1 MQTAESVDTERPTG
15 PTDTDEMAVCRALAA
30 EMQVVQ
36 SGQKCTKR
44 TAVRLAISNSIQ
56 SNVLKPGDYLPSELA
71 LTKILNVSLGT
82 VQAALQQ
89 LRDVGLIVRRR
100 GDGTRV
106 TSHEPW
112 SDKVWHFRY
121 LSKDSRMPLRIVEE
135 SLQLETVDEDGF
147 WSDHLGGGQSCY
159 RIVRQLGMRDG
170 TRTGADMYIPCSM
183 ALGLADIDTSE
194 LLMINIRPFL
204 EVHLNLKITAREHVV
219 TTVTPDPDLKRS
231 FELTSGGTYYEIHAR
246 TWSSDSRPVYFQR
259 MLVATSDC
267 DLKF

>member
-1 MQTAESVDTERPTG
+1 MRTAEIIDTVNPASQ
-15 PTDTDEMAVCRALAA
+15 TDTAEMAVCKALAA
-30 EMQVVQ
+30 EMQAVQ
-36 SGQKCTKR
+36 AAQKCTKR
-44 TAVRLAISNSIQ
+44 TAVRLAISNAIQ
-56 SNVLKPGDYLPSELA
+56 SNTIKPGDYLPSELA

-89 LRDVGLIVRRR
+89 LRDVGLIIRRR

-106 TSHEPW
+106 TAHEPLT
-112 SDKVWHFRY
+112 DTVWHFRY
-121 LSKDSRMPLRIVEE
+121 LSKDSQLPMRIGEE
-135 SLQLETVDEDGF
+135 TVQLETVSEDGF
-147 WSDHLGGGQSCY
+147 WSDHLGAGQACH

-183 ALGLADIDTSE
+183 APGLADIDISE

-204 EVHLNLKITAREHVV
+204 EVHLNLRITAREHVV
-219 TTVTPDPDLKRS
+219 TTVTPDPAIKRT

-246 TWSSDSRPVYFQR
+246 TWSSDSRPVYYQR

-267 DLKF
+267 NLKF